1 MYECMSKGIYWVRL
15 TITPDLIEFINIDAL
30 TRISGFTV
38 CAHSAVNGP
47 NSLLVWLTQICTQRR
62 PRLNEIGMLE
72 CFLT

>member
-1 MYECMSKGIYWVRL
+1 MYVKGDILGKIDYNTDL
-15 TITPDLIEFINIDAL
+15 TEFINIDAL